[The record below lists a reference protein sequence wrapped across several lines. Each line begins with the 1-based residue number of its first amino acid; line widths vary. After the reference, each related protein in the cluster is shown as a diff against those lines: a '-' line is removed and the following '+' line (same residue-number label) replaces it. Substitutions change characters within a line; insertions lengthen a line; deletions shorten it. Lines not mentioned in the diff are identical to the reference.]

1 MVVLG
6 LYPLLNQDMK
16 VYICYEND
24 YVVFSGNIYN
34 CPIGIMEKRVLY
46 IAPLNKN
53 AITIYIE
60 QD

>member
-6 LYPLLNQDMK
+6 LYPLLNQDMN

-34 CPIGIMEKRVLY
+34 CPIEIMDKRVIE
-46 IAPLNKN
+46 IAPFDKK
-53 AITIYIE
+53 AITIYID